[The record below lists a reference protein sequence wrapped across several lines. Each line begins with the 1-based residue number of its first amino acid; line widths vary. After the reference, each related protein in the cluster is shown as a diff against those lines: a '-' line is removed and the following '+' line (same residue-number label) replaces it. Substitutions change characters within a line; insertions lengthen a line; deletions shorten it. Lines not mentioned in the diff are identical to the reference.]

1 MRLRRLR
8 ARVGLITVCTSMAL
22 IGTTSCGY
30 LGLDE
35 GGDRKAG
42 VEDPVIG
49 YAIGPIKFS
58 ISTRGK
64 ISISLGARWVTPVGT
79 FSVDEGVDYS
89 KKTAGNE
96 LVVVIRHKEDGTVKE
111 SVFRVAAAKGLRVTM
126 EGRVVQE
133 FSPGRVLIEADPG
146 TGITID
152 STGGGA
158 SPGANPSGGTRP
170 SARASASPSGGTRP
184 ATSPRTGASSR
195 TSGSAQPTARRL
207 PTDFAAG
214 WRGSALSTSTYT
226 VALRLQVGQ
235 PGSIVGESEYPG
247 INCSGTLTLETEDR
261 AAIRSDRIV
270 LREDIVRDPKQV
282 CTRRGW
288 IVLTKAPGGKLKY
301 DYYTVFPNTGN
312 AVVHSAGLL
321 TRGPTSN

>member
-1 MRLRRLR
+1 M
-8 ARVGLITVCTSMAL
+8 GLVTVCTSMAL

-30 LGLDE
+30 SGLDE

-49 YAIGPIKFS
+49 YAVGPIKFS

-64 ISISLGARWVTPVGT
+64 ISIALGARWVTPVGT
-79 FSVDEGVDYS
+79 FSIDEGVDSS

-96 LVVVIRHKEDGTVKE
+96 LIVVIRHTEDGTVKE

-152 STGGGA
+152 STGGSA
-158 SPGANPSGGTRP
+158 NPGADPSGGTRP
-170 SARASASPSGGTRP
+170 SARASTSPTASGGTRP
-184 ATSPRTGASSR
+184 ATSPRTSASSR
-195 TSGSAQPTARRL
+195 TSGSPQPTAHRL

-235 PGSIVGESEYPG
+235 PGTIVGESDYPG

-261 AAIRSDRIV
+261 AAVRTDRIV

-288 IVLTKAPGGKLKY
+288 IVLGKAPGGKLKY
-301 DYYTVFPNTGN
+301 DYYTAFPNTGN

-321 TRGPTSN
+321 TRGTASN